1 MKTLTPRWLFQYR
14 HHRRRQQPDHAI
26 VVDGTMYVTD
36 PRGGVYAL
44 DASDGRLLWS
54 FDVTNLIGGGR
65 REGYIFRNRGAAYAD
80 GVVYTAAGSFL
91 FALDAKTG
99 KPIPTF
105 GTNGQAAVI
114 LDNGRDHIGLFDRF
128 GNVLLVT
135 RRQRS
140 FFILARCIT
149 SQAQSPASARL
160 SPAARHAV
168 FE

>member
-1 MKTLTPRWLFQYR
+1 
-14 HHRRRQQPDHAI
+14 
-26 VVDGTMYVTD
+26 MYVTD

-44 DASDGRLLWS
+44 DAADGQLLWS

-65 REGYIFRNRGAAYAD
+65 REGYVFRNRGAAYAD

-114 LDNGRDHIGLFDRF
+114 LDVVKATLP
-128 GNVLLVT
+128 
-135 RRQRS
+135 RRRRRRS
-140 FFILARCIT
+140 
-149 SQAQSPASARL
+149 ASATG
-160 SPAARHAV
+160 SPPRRRSTTA
-168 FE
+168 